1 MHIFVRILAI
11 TDMGKIKIAA
21 LVGFA
26 ILLAALQNVLMAQDG
41 KPANASLGI
50 YRETTPKINDLVHTK
65 LDLHFDYKKRYV
77 YGKEWVTLMPHFYPT
92 DTLRL
97 DAKGMDIKN
106 IAIIKNGAITLLN
119 FTYDSLSINIKLDK
133 AYHRDEKYTIYLDY
147 TAKPEQLKN
156 VREDQHGIYFV
167 NPDSSEKN
175 KPVQIWS
182 QGEPEGSSA
191 WFPTIDH
198 PNQKTTEEI
207 TMTVPAKYVT
217 LSNGRL
223 AVQKNNSNGTRTDTW
238 KMELPHAPY
247 LFMIAVGDFKIY
259 KDHWRGKEVNYYLE
273 PRSAPFAK
281 DIFGDTPEAIEFFS
295 KITGVDFPWNKYAE
309 IGVRDYVSGAMENTT
324 ATMFGEQGHNKREF
338 VDRYYDTG
346 PEHELFHQW
355 FGDYVTAESWS
366 NLTLNESFA
375 DFGEI
380 IWLEHKYGKDAAD
393 EHIHNGLQGYLNNAE
408 NAKKSL
414 VEFYYKSVKDV
425 FNGVTYQKGGRILN
439 MLRDY
444 LGEAAFYRGLNIY
457 LKTNAFKSAEVQQ
470 LRLAMEE
477 ASGVDLNW
485 FFNEWYYGAGHPIL
499 NINYK
504 WNDTTKT
511 QTVYLQQTQEG
522 QTFTCP
528 MAIDIYLGRNKERH
542 QVWMRD
548 KADTFS
554 FKTTSKPDLV
564 NVDADKVLVA
574 QKVDNKKLE
583 AFVFQYFNAPLYL
596 DRFEAIEAAA
606 KNQGDK
612 GAQKVLIAA
621 LNDKFSGLRQKAIS
635 ILNAQNEDIHNI
647 NADLRK
653 AALPILVTIA
663 QNDENTLVRAAAI
676 RTLVPLKDPVYLDL
690 FKHALSSPSYEVA
703 GSAMFGIAGIDPAAA
718 LILAKSYEKDNEGML
733 THAIIGVYSTNGGV
747 EQWPFVY
754 NKYITVNLQDRV
766 HLTQKFATMIGR
778 INSSKFAQDGI
789 EQLKVNGVKY
799 KGSGA
804 GPFMIR
810 FLNSIKEQRAKL
822 NDTASVKAAGD
833 AIQAINDAK

>member
-1 MHIFVRILAI
+1 MKTLRIVLLI
-11 TDMGKIKIAA
+11 S
-21 LVGFA
+21 F
-26 ILLAALQNVLMAQDG
+26 ILLIAGVQNSLIAQAQQRG
-41 KPANASLGI
+41 HSASVG

-92 DTLRL
+92 DTLRF

-106 IAIIKNGAITLLN
+106 VSIVKNGVNIRLH
-119 FTYDSLSINIKLDK
+119 FVYDSLSINIKLDK
-133 AYHRDEKYTIYLDY
+133 VYLRDEKYTIYLDY

-167 NPDSSEKN
+167 NPDSSEKD

-223 AVQKNNSNGTRTDTW
+223 AAQKINGDGTRTDTW

-247 LFMIAVGDFKIY
+247 LFMIAVGDFRIY

-281 DIFGDTPEAIEFFS
+281 EIFGDTPEAIEFFS
-295 KITGVDFPWNKYAE
+295 KVTGVDFPWNKYAE
-309 IGVRDYVSGAMENTT
+309 IAVRDYVSGAMENTT

-393 EHIHNGLQGYLNNAE
+393 EHLQNGLQGYLNNAE
-408 NAKKSL
+408 NAKKPL
-414 VEFYYKSVKDV
+414 VSFYYKSVKDV

-439 MLRDY
+439 MLRNY

-457 LKTNAFKSAEVQQ
+457 LKTNAFKSAEAQQ

-477 ASGVDLNW
+477 ASGLDLNW

-499 NINYK
+499 NINYR
-504 WNDTTKT
+504 WNDSTKT
-511 QTVYLQQTQEG
+511 QTVYLQQTQDG
-522 QTFTCP
+522 QTFTFP
-528 MAIDIYLGRNKERH
+528 MAIDVYAGGKKERH
-542 QVWMRD
+542 QVWIRD
-548 KADTFS
+548 KADTFY
-554 FKTTSKPDLV
+554 FKVLTKPDLV

-574 QKVDNKKLE
+574 QKVDDKTLGEFN
-583 AFVFQYFNAPLYL
+583 FQYFNAPLYL

-606 KNQGDK
+606 KNTDDK
-612 GAQKVLIAA
+612 GARKVLIAA
-621 LNDKFSGLRQKAIS
+621 LNDRFSGLRQKAIGV
-635 ILNAQNEDIHNI
+635 LNMKNEDIQNM
-647 NADLRK
+647 NADLRS
-653 AALPILVTIA
+653 AALPILVSLA
-663 QNDENTLVRAAAI
+663 QTDENTLVRAAAI
-676 RTLVPLKDPVYLDL
+676 KTLVPLKDPAYLNL
-690 FKHALSSPSYEVA
+690 FKQALYSPSYEVA
-703 GSAMFGIAGIDPAAA
+703 GSALFGISQIDPAAA
-718 LILAKSYEKDNEGML
+718 IKLAKGLEMDNEGLL
-733 THAIIGVYSTNGGV
+733 TQAIVGLYASKGTS
-747 EQWPFVY
+747 EQWAFVY
-754 NKYITVNLQDRV
+754 NKYMTVGLQDRI
-766 HLTQKFATMIGR
+766 HLTQKFAGMIGH
-778 INSSKFAQDGI
+778 IDNPQYAHDGI
-789 EQLKVNGVKY
+789 EQLKINGIKY

-810 FLNSIKEQRAKL
+810 FLSSIKEQRAKL
-822 NDTASVKAAGD
+822 NDTVSVKAADD
-833 AIQAINDAK
+833 AIKAINDAK

>member
-1 MHIFVRILAI
+1 MKTLRIVLLI
-11 TDMGKIKIAA
+11 S
-21 LVGFA
+21 F
-26 ILLAALQNVLMAQDG
+26 ILLIAGVQNSLIAQAQQRG
-41 KPANASLGI
+41 HSASVG

-92 DTLRL
+92 DTLRF

-106 IAIIKNGAITLLN
+106 VSIVKNGVNIRLH
-119 FTYDSLSINIKLDK
+119 FVYDSLSINIKLDK
-133 AYHRDEKYTIYLDY
+133 VYLRDEKYTIYLDY

-167 NPDSSEKN
+167 NPDSSEKD

-223 AVQKNNSNGTRTDTW
+223 AAQKINGDGTRTDTW

-247 LFMIAVGDFKIY
+247 LFMIAVGDFRIY

-281 DIFGDTPEAIEFFS
+281 EIFGDTPEAIEFFS
-295 KITGVDFPWNKYAE
+295 KVTGVDFPWNKYAE
-309 IGVRDYVSGAMENTT
+309 IAVRDYVSGAMENTT

-393 EHIHNGLQGYLNNAE
+393 EHLQNGLQGYLNNAE
-408 NAKKSL
+408 NAKKPL
-414 VEFYYKSVKDV
+414 VSFYYKSVKDV

-439 MLRDY
+439 MLRNY

-457 LKTNAFKSAEVQQ
+457 LKTNAFKSAEAQQ

-477 ASGVDLNW
+477 ASGLDLNW

-499 NINYK
+499 NINYR
-504 WNDTTKT
+504 WNDSTKT
-511 QTVYLQQTQEG
+511 QTVYLQQTQDG
-522 QTFTCP
+522 QTFTFP
-528 MAIDIYLGRNKERH
+528 MAIDVYAGGKKERH
-542 QVWMRD
+542 QVWIRD
-548 KADTFS
+548 KADTFY
-554 FKTTSKPDLV
+554 FKVLTKPDLV

-574 QKVDNKKLE
+574 QKVDDKTLGEFN
-583 AFVFQYFNAPLYL
+583 FQYFNAPLYL

-606 KNQGDK
+606 KNTDDK
-612 GAQKVLIAA
+612 GARKVLIA
-621 LNDKFSGLRQKAIS
+621 
-635 ILNAQNEDIHNI
+635 H
-647 NADLRK
+647 
-653 AALPILVTIA
+653 
-663 QNDENTLVRAAAI
+663 
-676 RTLVPLKDPVYLDL
+676 
-690 FKHALSSPSYEVA
+690 
-703 GSAMFGIAGIDPAAA
+703 
-718 LILAKSYEKDNEGML
+718 
-733 THAIIGVYSTNGGV
+733 
-747 EQWPFVY
+747 
-754 NKYITVNLQDRV
+754 
-766 HLTQKFATMIGR
+766 
-778 INSSKFAQDGI
+778 
-789 EQLKVNGVKY
+789 
-799 KGSGA
+799 
-804 GPFMIR
+804 
-810 FLNSIKEQRAKL
+810 
-822 NDTASVKAAGD
+822 
-833 AIQAINDAK
+833 